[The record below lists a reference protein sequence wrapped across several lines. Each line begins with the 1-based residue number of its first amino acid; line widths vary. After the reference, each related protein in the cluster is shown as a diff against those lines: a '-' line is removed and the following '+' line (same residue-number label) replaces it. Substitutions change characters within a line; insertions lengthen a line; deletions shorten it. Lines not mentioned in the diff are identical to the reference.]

1 MADLPAEDLVM
12 AAQAANSYSA
22 DAAKE
27 KDLGR
32 GRRWNTA
39 AAVAHIFKT
48 SREILPFGPRAVG
61 SRGSEGDIRWNS
73 SELDVY
79 NWYKEA
85 LDGYQLDERKT
96 QPWKRRFLQNKSKF
110 HTQSAF
116 VVM

>member
-1 MADLPAEDLVM
+1 M
-12 AAQAANSYSA
+12 AAEAANSYSA
-22 DAAKE
+22 EAAKE
-27 KDLGR
+27 KGRER
-32 GRRWNTA
+32 GRRRHAMVAA
-39 AAVAHIFKT
+39 AAVARIVKT
-48 SREILPFGPRAVG
+48 SRDILPDLGPRARG
-61 SRGSEGDIRWNS
+61 SRGSEGDITRNS